1 MTARRAG
8 GVSRNRRAGAIR
20 LSPGRGR
27 LAAIAADSRM
37 PMQPL
42 ERQLQTRY
50 PQWFSGRRAG
60 LARTVLRGLGRWSRF
75 DEINAF
81 LARSPDTRDF
91 AFVDAALD
99 FLRADCRV
107 EAADLAGIPASGRL
121 LVVANHPSGALD
133 ALALLAAI
141 GRVRRDV
148 KIVANDMLTALEP
161 LSGLMLPVRI
171 LGGRPEA
178 DSLRAIE
185 AALEADQCVVVFP
198 AGEVSRLGF
207 GGVRDRRWRH
217 GFLRFA
223 RRCAA
228 PVLPVRIEA
237 RNSMLFYGASALY
250 KPAGT
255 ALLAREMFARRGR
268 AVRLYVGR
276 PLWIDPERPPLQS
289 LRDVRRALYALG
301 RRSSAR
307 GPEPVAPPVDRNLL
321 REAVARTELLGRT
334 GDGREIRL
342 VDRLDADAP
351 LLLEI
356 GRLREATFR
365 AVGEGSGRSRDLD
378 DHDPHYQHI
387 LVWDAAAGNIA
398 GAYRVARGAAMLA
411 RRGLAGLY
419 TASLFRYADEALP
432 RLAQG
437 LELGRSFVAQEYWGS
452 RSLDY
457 LWQGI
462 GAYLRRYPQIRYL
475 FGAVSISAA
484 LPLPA
489 REHLVAYY
497 QRHYGCEDAVAAS
510 LRPFRYFAAPPDYGG
525 MRADTA
531 LEVLKANLAAHG
543 ASVPVLYRQ
552 YTELCAP
559 GGARFLAFGVD
570 PAFSDSIDGLIEV
583 DLQTILPKKRRRYL
597 QPRER
602 ACGDEAACD
611 IAA

>member
-1 MTARRAG
+1 
-8 GVSRNRRAGAIR
+8 
-20 LSPGRGR
+20 
-27 LAAIAADSRM
+27 
-37 PMQPL
+37 MQPL
-42 ERQLQTRY
+42 ERQLQTRF

-60 LARTVLRGLGRWSRF
+60 LTRTVLRGFGRWSRF
-75 DEINAF
+75 DEIGAF
-81 LARSPDTRDF
+81 LARSTDARDF

-99 FLRADCRV
+99 FLQADFR
-107 EAADLAGIPASGRL
+107 
-121 LVVANHPSGALD
+121 VVANHPSGALD

-148 KIVANDMLTALEP
+148 KIVANDVLAALEP
-161 LSGLMLPVRI
+161 LSGLLLPVRI
-171 LGGRPEA
+171 FGGRPDA

-185 AALEADQCVVVFP
+185 DALEADQCVVVFP

-207 GGVRDRRWRH
+207 GGVRDQRWRH

-228 PVLPVRIEA
+228 PVLPVRIDA
-237 RNSMLFYGASALY
+237 RNSVLFYGASALY

-268 AVRLYVGR
+268 PVRLHVGQ
-276 PLWIDPERPPLQS
+276 PMWIDPSRPPLQS

-301 RRSSAR
+301 RRAPAR
-307 GPEPVAPPVDRNLL
+307 GPEPLAPPIDPAALWM
-321 REAVARTELLGRT
+321 AVARTELLGRT
-334 GDGREIRL
+334 GDGKEIRL
-342 VDRLDADAP
+342 AERLDDDAP

-356 GRLREATFR
+356 GRLRETTFR
-365 AVGEGSGRSRDLD
+365 AVGEGCGRGRDLD
-378 DHDPHYQHI
+378 DYDPHYQHI
-387 LVWDAAAGNIA
+387 LVWDAALGRIA
-398 GAYRVARGAAMLA
+398 GAYRVARGASMLA
-411 RRGLAGLY
+411 RRGLSGLY

-489 REHLVAYY
+489 REQLVAYY
-497 QRHYGCEDAVAAS
+497 QRYYGCEDAVAAS
-510 LRPFRYFAAPPDYGG
+510 LRPFRYFAAPPSYGE
-525 MRADTA
+525 MTA
-531 LEVLKANLAAHG
+531 ETAFDVLKSNLAAHG
-543 ASVPVLYRQ
+543 ASVPVLYKQ
-552 YTELCAP
+552 YTELCEP

-583 DLQTILPKKRRRYL
+583 DLQTILPKKRQRYL
-597 QPRER
+597 QPRDAAARDERKRAVQECAVRAHAVQAHAVQEHAVQER
-602 ACGDEAACD
+602 AVRERGVAA
-611 IAA
+611 

>member
-1 MTARRAG
+1 MTAGRAG
-8 GVSRNRRAGAIR
+8 AVSRNRRTGAIG
-20 LSPGRGR
+20 LSPGRSR
-27 LAAIAADSRM
+27 LAAIAADASM

-50 PQWFSGRRAG
+50 PHWFSGRRAG
-60 LARTVLRGLGRWSRF
+60 LTRTVFRGLGRWSRF
-75 DEINAF
+75 DEIAAF
-81 LARSPDTRDF
+81 LARIPDARDF

-99 FLRADCRV
+99 FLQADCRMD
-107 EAADLAGIPASGRL
+107 AADLAAIPASGRL

-133 ALALLAAI
+133 ALALLAAL

-148 KIVANDMLTALEP
+148 KIVANDLLTALEP
-161 LSGLMLPVRI
+161 LSGLLLPVRI
-171 LGGRPEA
+171 LGGRPDA
-178 DSLRAIE
+178 GSLRAIE

-268 AVRLYVGR
+268 PLRLHVGQPIR
-276 PLWIDPERPPLQS
+276 IDPSRPPLQS
-289 LRDVRRALYALG
+289 LREVRRALYSLGRALG
-301 RRSSAR
+301 RRAPAC
-307 GPEPVAPPVDRNLL
+307 GPEPVAPPVDRAALMQ
-321 REAVARTELLGRT
+321 AMTRTELLGRT
-334 GDGREIRL
+334 GDGKEIRL
-342 VDRLDADAP
+342 ADRLDPDAP

-356 GRLREATFR
+356 GRLREDTFR

-378 DHDPHYQHI
+378 DYDPHYQHI

-398 GAYRVARGAAMLA
+398 GAYRVARGASMLA
-411 RRGLAGLY
+411 RGGLAGLY
-419 TASLFRYADEALP
+419 TASLFRYAEEALP

-437 LELGRSFVAQEYWGS
+437 LELGRSFVAQAYWGS

-484 LPLPA
+484 LPPPA

-497 QRHYGCEDAVAAS
+497 QRYYGCGDAVAES
-510 LRPFRYFAAPPDYGG
+510 LRPFRYFAAPPSYGD
-525 MRADTA
+525 MSAATA
-531 LEVLKANLAAHG
+531 FEVLKTNLAAHG
-543 ASVPVLYRQ
+543 AAVPVLYKQ
-552 YTELCAP
+552 YTELCEP

-583 DLQTILPKKRRRYL
+583 DLQTILPKKRQRYL
-597 QPRER
+597 QPRNSQ
-602 ACGDEAACD
+602 
-611 IAA
+611 